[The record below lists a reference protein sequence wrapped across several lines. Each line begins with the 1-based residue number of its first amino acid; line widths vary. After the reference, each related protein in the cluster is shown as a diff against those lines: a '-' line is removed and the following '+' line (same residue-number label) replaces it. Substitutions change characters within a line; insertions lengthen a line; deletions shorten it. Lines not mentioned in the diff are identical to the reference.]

1 MTGSVVLQEV
11 SSGSVRR
18 SPTDGVKFQ
27 ILNVAYELWCDA
39 GLTGSPVSALA
50 IAPLCLQVHLGS
62 LSLGE
67 GVNLLAAPP
76 TALFPHPSIP
86 TAFSLAW
93 LTLAWLNVTSLG
105 KTSLTAKP
113 LFLCI
118 YHFSQWWDY
127 L

>member
-1 MTGSVVLQEV
+1 MLQEV

-18 SPTDGVKFQ
+18 SPTDVGVKSQ

-50 IAPLCLQVHLGS
+50 IAPLCFQVHLGS

-76 TALFPHPSIP
+76 TTLFPHLSIP
-86 TAFSLAW
+86 TAFSLAR
-93 LTLAWLNVTSLG
+93 LNVTSLG

-113 LFLCI
+113 LCLCI